1 MRSRLFQLSVVAI
14 ALCAL
19 FAFAASASAQELIR
33 VGVPTKAYFPTV
45 QTKAA
50 IDRKLFEKEGLRCE
64 MTVYRGGG
72 EAFEAVAAGS
82 ADISHVSA
90 HLVAIARNRGVL
102 SRLVGAG
109 ANEWA
114 GWILAVKSDS
124 KVQSVKDLEGAKVGI
139 TSAGSG
145 TDGLALWTANQYK
158 VSFSRVAVGGGGLV
172 PNLKSGNLDAAV
184 IYSPLSYQLMQEKSI
199 RVLVDFS
206 KAMPPNLIGG
216 WAVTE
221 KLLKEKPQFVLK
233 GLNAIYGGME
243 YLMAN
248 RDYAIK
254 LIAENNELPMEVA
267 RLEYEGTFPKLSRD
281 GKMTLETVKAALE
294 FAKLTGAK
302 DLAPANEVF
311 QNLNIT
317 PTKP

>member
-1 MRSRLFQLSVVAI
+1 MRSRFFHLCVVAAALLIGFVFVGSAI
-14 ALCAL
+14 AE
-19 FAFAASASAQELIR
+19 ELIR
-33 VGVPTKAYFPTV
+33 IGVPTKAYFPTV
-45 QTKAA
+45 QAKAA
-50 IDRKLFEKEGLRCE
+50 IDKKLFEKEGLRCE
-64 MTVYRGGG
+64 LTVYRGGG
-72 EAFEAVAAGS
+72 EAFEAIAAGS
-82 ADISHVSA
+82 ADLSQVST
-90 HLVAIARNRGVL
+90 HLVPIARKRGAL
-102 SRLVGAG
+102 TRLVGAG
-109 ANEWA
+109 ADEWA
-114 GWILAVKSDS
+114 GWVLAVRSDS
-124 KVQSVKDLEGAKVGI
+124 KAQSVKDLNGAKVGI
-139 TSAGSG
+139 TSAGSA

-158 VSFSRVAVGGGGLV
+158 ISLSRIAVGGGGLI

-184 IYSPLSYQLMQEKSI
+184 IYSPLSYQVVKEKSV

-216 WAVTE
+216 WAVSE

-254 LIAENNELPMEVA
+254 LIAENNELAMEVA
-267 RLEYEGTFPKLSRD
+267 QLEYENTFPKLSRD
-281 GKMTLETVKAALE
+281 GKMTLESVKAALE

-302 DLAPANEVF
+302 DLAPANEAF

>member
-1 MRSRLFQLSVVAI
+1 MRSRRFHLSVVAI
-14 ALCAL
+14 ALCVF
-19 FAFAASASAQELIR
+19 FAFVGSATAEELIR

-50 IDRKLFEKEGLRCE
+50 MDRKLFEKEGLRCE

-82 ADISHVSA
+82 ADLSQVSA
-90 HLVAIARNRGVL
+90 HLVAIARKRGVFT
-102 SRLVGAG
+102 RLVGAG
-109 ANEWA
+109 ADEWA

-124 KVQSVKDLEGAKVGI
+124 KVKSVKGLDGAKVGI
-139 TSAGSG
+139 TSAGSA

-158 VSFSRVAVGGGGLV
+158 ITLQRIAVGGGGLI

-184 IYSPLSYQLMQEKSI
+184 IYSPLSYQLMKEKSI

-216 WAVTE
+216 WAVSE

-267 RLEYEGTFPKLSRD
+267 TLEYENTFPKLSRD
-281 GKMTLETVKAALE
+281 GKMRLETVQAALE

-302 DLAPANEVF
+302 DLAPADEIF
-311 QNLNIT
+311 QNLKIT

>member
-1 MRSRLFQLSVVAI
+1 MRSRFFHLCVVTIVLFVGFVFVGGAI
-14 ALCAL
+14 AE
-19 FAFAASASAQELIR
+19 ELIR

-45 QTKAA
+45 QAKAA

-64 MTVYRGGG
+64 LTVYRGGG
-72 EAFEAVAAGS
+72 EAFEAIAAGS
-82 ADISHVSA
+82 ADISQVSA

-109 ANEWA
+109 ADEWA
-114 GWILAVKSDS
+114 GWILAVRADS
-124 KVQSVKDLEGAKVGI
+124 KVQSVKELDGAKVGI
-139 TSAGSG
+139 TSAGSA

-158 VSFSRVAVGGGGLV
+158 ISLSRIAVGGGGLI

-184 IYSPLSYQLMQEKSI
+184 IYSPLSYQVVKEKSV

-206 KAMPPNLIGG
+206 KVMPPNLIGG
-216 WAVTE
+216 WAVSE

-233 GLNAIYGGME
+233 GLNALYGGME

-254 LIAENNELPMEVA
+254 LIAENNELSMEVA

>member
-1 MRSRLFQLSVVAI
+1 MRSRFFHLCVVTIVLFVGFVFVGGAI
-14 ALCAL
+14 AE
-19 FAFAASASAQELIR
+19 ELIR

-45 QTKAA
+45 QAKAA

-64 MTVYRGGG
+64 LTVYRGGG
-72 EAFEAVAAGS
+72 EAFEAIAAGS
-82 ADISHVSA
+82 ADISQVSA

-109 ANEWA
+109 ADEWA
-114 GWILAVKSDS
+114 GWILAVRADS
-124 KVQSVKDLEGAKVGI
+124 KVQSVKELDGAKVGI
-139 TSAGSG
+139 TSAGSA

-158 VSFSRVAVGGGGLV
+158 ISLSRIAVGGGGLI

-184 IYSPLSYQLMQEKSI
+184 IYSPLSYQVVKEKSV

-216 WAVTE
+216 WAVSE

-233 GLNAIYGGME
+233 GLNALYGGME

-254 LIAENNELPMEVA
+254 LIAENNELSMEVA

>member
-1 MRSRLFQLSVVAI
+1 MRSRRFHFSVVAI
-14 ALCAL
+14 ALCVF
-19 FAFAASASAQELIR
+19 FAFVGSATAEELIR

-50 IDRKLFEKEGLRCE
+50 MDRKLFEKEGLRCE

-82 ADISHVSA
+82 ADLSQVSA
-90 HLVAIARNRGVL
+90 HLVAIARKRGVFT
-102 SRLVGAG
+102 RLVGAG
-109 ANEWA
+109 ADEWA

-124 KVQSVKDLEGAKVGI
+124 KVKSVKELDGAKVGI
-139 TSAGSG
+139 TSAGSA

-158 VSFSRVAVGGGGLV
+158 ITLQRIAVGGGGLI

-184 IYSPLSYQLMQEKSI
+184 IYSPLSYQLMKEKSI

-216 WAVTE
+216 WAVSE

-267 RLEYEGTFPKLSRD
+267 TLEYENTFPKLSRD
-281 GKMTLETVKAALE
+281 GKMRLETVQAALE

-302 DLAPANEVF
+302 DLAPADEIF
-311 QNLNIT
+311 QNLKIT

>member
-1 MRSRLFQLSVVAI
+1 MRSRFFHLGVVTIVLFVGFVFVGGAI
-14 ALCAL
+14 AE
-19 FAFAASASAQELIR
+19 ELIR

-45 QTKAA
+45 QAKAA

-64 MTVYRGGG
+64 LTVYRGGG
-72 EAFEAVAAGS
+72 EAFEAIAAGS
-82 ADISHVSA
+82 ADISQVSA

-109 ANEWA
+109 ADEWA
-114 GWILAVKSDS
+114 GWILAVRADS
-124 KVQSVKDLEGAKVGI
+124 KVQSVKELDGAKVGI
-139 TSAGSG
+139 TSAGSA

-158 VSFSRVAVGGGGLV
+158 ISLSRIAVGGGGLI

-184 IYSPLSYQLMQEKSI
+184 IYSPLSYQVVKEKSV

-216 WAVTE
+216 WAVSE

-233 GLNAIYGGME
+233 GLNALYGGME

-254 LIAENNELPMEVA
+254 LIAENNELSMEVA

>member
-1 MRSRLFQLSVVAI
+1 MRSRFFHLGVVTIVLFVGFVFVGGAI
-14 ALCAL
+14 AE
-19 FAFAASASAQELIR
+19 ELIR

-45 QTKAA
+45 QAKAA

-64 MTVYRGGG
+64 LTVYRGGG
-72 EAFEAVAAGS
+72 EAFEAIAAGS
-82 ADISHVSA
+82 ADISQVSA

-109 ANEWA
+109 ADEWA
-114 GWILAVKSDS
+114 GWILAVRADS
-124 KVQSVKDLEGAKVGI
+124 KVQSVKELDGAKVGI
-139 TSAGSG
+139 TSAGSA

-158 VSFSRVAVGGGGLV
+158 ISLSRIAVGGGGLI

-184 IYSPLSYQLMQEKSI
+184 IYSPLSYQVVKEKSV

-206 KAMPPNLIGG
+206 KVMPPNLIGG
-216 WAVTE
+216 WAVSE

-233 GLNAIYGGME
+233 GLNALYGGME

-254 LIAENNELPMEVA
+254 LIAENNELSMEVA